1 MKIALIV
8 LLGLAGLI
16 LTAAILAG
24 PQLQTALSS
33 FTPEPPSTK
42 VRIQKVANGKLVE
55 TVKAPGRIE
64 PHTKVDISSEVSA
77 RIEKLPFDVGDVA
90 RKGDLV
96 VKLDDKDLQASLAAT
111 EARKAG
117 EEFRLQSEEAR
128 LTGLLS
134 SLALSKRQYDRKKA
148 LFDSGDLSQKDYDEA
163 TQHVEDLQAQVD
175 STKHSISVVESS
187 LISAKADIDQAKER
201 LAKTVIVAPMDG
213 IITALNAE
221 VGEVVLVGTMN
232 NPGTVILTIA
242 DLSRM
247 IMKAEVAESDIAK
260 IAEGQ
265 PAKVHINAYRD
276 KVFSGTVTQV
286 ALQRTDLLTN
296 GAGTGFF
303 EAEVE
308 IDLQGETVRSG
319 HDANVDIEISSH
331 EGLVVESQAI
341 VDRLI
346 EEMPEDIKRDNPL
359 VDLAKKTTTVVYRM
373 VNNKS
378 VCTPV
383 KRGSSDDTHSIVLAG
398 LDAGES
404 VVIGPYKALE
414 ALKHDERLTDE
425 RESKDKEKG
434 KGDSNSELADDGSKS
449 GSVTVK
455 VGS

>member
-1 MKIALIV
+1 VKIALIV
-8 LLGLAGLI
+8 LFGLVGLI
-16 LTAAILAG
+16 VTIALVAG
-24 PQLQTALSS
+24 PQLQTALAS
-33 FTPEPPSTK
+33 FAPEAPSAK
-42 VRIQKVANGKLVE
+42 VRIQTVAAGRLVE

-77 RIEKLPFDVGDVA
+77 RIESLPFDVGDLVK
-90 RKGDLV
+90 KGDLV
-96 VKLDDKDLQASLAAT
+96 VKLDDKDVQASVAAA
-111 EARKAG
+111 EARRSG
-117 EEFRLQSEEAR
+117 EEFRLQSEQAR

-134 SLALSKRQYDRKKA
+134 SLNLAVRQFDRKKS

-163 TQHVEDLQAQVD
+163 SQRVEDLQAQAD

-187 LISAKADIDQAKER
+187 LVSAKADIDQVKQQ
-201 LAKTVIVAPMDG
+201 LAKTVITAPMDG
-213 IITALNAE
+213 ILTALNAE

-265 PAKVHINAYRD
+265 PAKVHINAYRG

-286 ALQRTDLLTN
+286 ALQRTEKLDN
-296 GAGTGFF
+296 SGFF

-308 IDLQGETVRSG
+308 IDLQDETVRSG
-319 HDANVDIEISSH
+319 HDANADIEIDAH
-331 EGLVVESQAI
+331 EGLVVESQAV

-346 EEMPEDIKRDNPL
+346 EEMPDDIKRDNPL
-359 VDLAKKTTTVVYRM
+359 VDLAKKTTTVVYRL

-383 KRGSSDDTHSIVLAG
+383 KRGASDDTHSIVLAG
-398 LDAGES
+398 LNADD
-404 VVIGPYKALE
+404 VVVVGPYKALE

-425 RESKDKEKG
+425 RAVDDAKDKPSTETKQG
-434 KGDSNSELADDGSKS
+434 EGSATAKA
-449 GSVTVK
+449 GS
-455 VGS
+455 

>member
-1 MKIALIV
+1 VKIALIV
-8 LLGLAGLI
+8 LFGLVGLI
-16 LTAAILAG
+16 VTIALVAG
-24 PQLQTALSS
+24 PQLQTALAS
-33 FTPEPPSTK
+33 FAPEAPSAK
-42 VRIQKVANGKLVE
+42 VRIQTVAAGRLVE

-77 RIEKLPFDVGDVA
+77 RIEPLPFAVGDLVK
-90 RKGDLV
+90 KGDLV
-96 VKLDDKDLQASLAAT
+96 VKLDDKDVQASVAAA
-111 EARKAG
+111 EARRSG
-117 EEFRLQSEEAR
+117 EEFRLQSEQAR

-134 SLALSKRQYDRKKA
+134 SLNLAVRQFDRKKS

-163 TQHVEDLQAQVD
+163 SQRVEDLQAQAD

-187 LISAKADIDQAKER
+187 LVSAKADIDQVKQQ
-201 LAKTVIVAPMDG
+201 LAKTVITAPMDG
-213 IITALNAE
+213 ILTALNAE

-265 PAKVHINAYRD
+265 PAKVHINAYRG

-286 ALQRTDLLTN
+286 ALQRTEKLDN
-296 GAGTGFF
+296 SGFF

-308 IDLQGETVRSG
+308 IDLQDETVRSG
-319 HDANVDIEISSH
+319 HDANADIEIDAH
-331 EGLVVESQAI
+331 EGLVVESQAV

-346 EEMPEDIKRDNPL
+346 EEMPDDIKRDNPL
-359 VDLAKKTTTVVYRM
+359 VDLAKKTTTVVYRL

-383 KRGSSDDTHSIVLAG
+383 KRGASDDTHSIVLAG
-398 LDAGES
+398 LNADD
-404 VVIGPYKALE
+404 VVVVGPYKALE

-425 RESKDKEKG
+425 RAVDDAKDKPSTETKQG
-434 KGDSNSELADDGSKS
+434 EGSATAKA
-449 GSVTVK
+449 GS
-455 VGS
+455 

>member
-8 LLGLAGLI
+8 LFGLVGLI
-16 LTAAILAG
+16 VTIALVAG
-24 PQLQTALSS
+24 PQLQTALAS
-33 FTPEPPSTK
+33 FAPEAPSAK
-42 VRIQKVANGKLVE
+42 VRIQTVAAGRLVE

-77 RIEKLPFDVGDVA
+77 RIESLPFDVGDLVK
-90 RKGDLV
+90 KGDLV
-96 VKLDDKDLQASLAAT
+96 VKLDDKDVQASVAAA
-111 EARKAG
+111 EARRSG
-117 EEFRLQSEEAR
+117 EEFRLQSEQAR

-134 SLALSKRQYDRKKA
+134 SLNLAVRQFDRKKS

-163 TQHVEDLQAQVD
+163 SQRVEDLQAQAD

-187 LISAKADIDQAKER
+187 LVSAKADIDQVKQQ
-201 LAKTVIVAPMDG
+201 LAKTVITAPMDG
-213 IITALNAE
+213 ILTALNAE

-265 PAKVHINAYRD
+265 PAKVHINAYRG

-286 ALQRTDLLTN
+286 ALQRTEKLDN
-296 GAGTGFF
+296 SGFF

-308 IDLQGETVRSG
+308 IDLQDETVRSG
-319 HDANVDIEISSH
+319 HDANADIEIDAH
-331 EGLVVESQAI
+331 EGLVVESQAV

-346 EEMPEDIKRDNPL
+346 EEMPDDIKRDNPL
-359 VDLAKKTTTVVYRM
+359 VDLAKKTTTVVYRL

-383 KRGSSDDTHSIVLAG
+383 KRGASDDTHSIVLAG
-398 LDAGES
+398 LNADD
-404 VVIGPYKALE
+404 VVVVGPYKALE

-425 RESKDKEKG
+425 RAVDDAKDKPSTETKQG
-434 KGDSNSELADDGSKS
+434 EGSATAKA
-449 GSVTVK
+449 GS
-455 VGS
+455 